1 MSCVF
6 QTQPVTARSLETM
19 IRLATAHAKCRLSK
33 NVELQDAQSAV
44 ELVQF
49 AYFKKVLQKEKKR
62 KVREEEEESE
72 EEVEEDDE
80 TRLAKKQ

>member
-1 MSCVF
+1 
-6 QTQPVTARSLETM
+6 M

-72 EEVEEDDE
+72 KEVEEDEE